1 MRQESR
7 PCEWVKSGDRMR
19 QKVFLGPQATPDEV
33 HRARVAVC
41 AAAGSPEEASLF
53 LRMLGLL

>member
-1 MRQESR
+1 M
-7 PCEWVKSGDRMR
+7 KSGDRMR